1 MAVVI
6 NEFEVVPGES
16 SQSKQNTSPAQSQT
30 ESASVPQ
37 PQEIEQMI
45 EKEHERC
52 ERVWAH

>member
-16 SQSKQNTSPAQSQT
+16 SQSKQNASPAQSQT
-30 ESASVPQ
+30 ESASAPH

-45 EKEHERC
+45 EQEHERC

>member
-16 SQSKQNTSPAQSQT
+16 PQSKQNVSPAQNQT
-30 ESASVPQ
+30 ESASAPQ

>member
-6 NEFEVVPGES
+6 NEFEVVPVES
-16 SQSKQNTSPAQSQT
+16 SQGKQNASPAQSQT
-30 ESASVPQ
+30 ESEAMPQ

-45 EKEHERC
+45 EREHERC

>member
-6 NEFEVVPGES
+6 NEFEVVPSEP
-16 SQSKQNTSPAQSQT
+16 SQGKQNASPASSQT
-30 ESASVPQ
+30 ESEATPK

-45 EKEHERC
+45 EREHERC

>member
-6 NEFEVVPGES
+6 NEFEVVPGEP
-16 SQSKQNTSPAQSQT
+16 SQSKQNASSEQSQT
-30 ESASVPQ
+30 ESASAPH
-37 PQEIEQMI
+37 PQEIERMV

>member
-16 SQSKQNTSPAQSQT
+16 KPQQEEVQAAAGGGGKESPPS
-30 ESASVPQ
+30 
-37 PQEIEQMI
+37 
-45 EKEHERC
+45 EHEIGRLVAHKISRD

>member
-6 NEFEVVPGES
+6 NEFEVVPSES
-16 SQSKQNTSPAQSQT
+16 SQGKQNASPAQSQT
-30 ESASVPQ
+30 ESASAPQ
-37 PQEIEQMI
+37 PQEIERMI